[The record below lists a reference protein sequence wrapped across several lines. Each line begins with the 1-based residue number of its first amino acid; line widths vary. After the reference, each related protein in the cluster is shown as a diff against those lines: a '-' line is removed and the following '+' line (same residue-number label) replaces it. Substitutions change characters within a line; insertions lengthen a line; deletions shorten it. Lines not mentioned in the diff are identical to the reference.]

1 MLNLKRFYHV
11 TTKVDLRNENL
22 SSSYEDQK
30 LEDVV
35 SIEFQR
41 IGQLT
46 ELGIQWRLED
56 FLEAP
61 TPERV
66 WKPIIQRFKYPKNC
80 MKMKKNWPGWPITSV
95 ICLCRSATGITFT
108 SQI

>member
-61 TPERV
+61 TPKGYENLLFSDSSILKTA
-66 WKPIIQRFKYPKNC
+66 WKW
-80 MKMKKNWPGWPITSV
+80 KKIGPVGQLHP
-95 ICLCRSATGITFT
+95 
-108 SQI
+108 